1 MQGGVQNAFDP
12 CVFHVVEQD
21 AAVALFESLRVT
33 FEDVEEFLNKSIVIP
48 DKDVAIPHISADG
61 DALVFRRGGVL
72 FIRHAD
78 VFFRGYPRYSLYY
91 TTSFSLTT
99 PVFHR
104 IHFRALKSLP
114 TQRQAIHQT
123 YAYSPLPQRYL
134 WAN

>member
-1 MQGGVQNAFDP
+1 M
-12 CVFHVVEQD
+12 
-21 AAVALFESLRVT
+21 LESLRVA
-33 FEDVEEFLNKSIVIP
+33 FEDVEDFLDEGLVDGVVVP
-48 DKDVAIPHISADG
+48 DEDSAVHHISADG

-78 VFFRGYPRYSLYY
+78 VFFRGYLRYSLYY
-91 TTSFSLTT
+91 TTSFSLKT

-104 IHFRALKSLP
+104 IHFRTLKSLP